1 MTAMLDIIQTHWLY
15 LLVGEYPRGPL
26 GGLAMTLI
34 ISGLSLVLAFPCAV
48 IVALLRL
55 SRYRVLYWPTT
66 AFVYTIRGMPLLM
79 LIFWIFFASPVI
91 LGFNL
96 SAFATITIAIVCFQ
110 SAYMSEVI
118 RAGII
123 ALPKGQ
129 TEAAKS
135 LGLGYFVTTWKIVLP
150 QALFN
155 VIPGLLNN
163 LTAIFKESSL
173 AYVISLHEL
182 TYASLQII
190 NHEMSRPFQVLLV
203 LAGIYFVC
211 CFTLSRTAAYLEL
224 RISSKRERQ
233 RPDGVGDPQTDV
245 LLGELKPINRGVNP

>member
-1 MTAMLDIIQTHWLY
+1 MLEIIQTHWLY

-34 ISGLSLVLAFPCAV
+34 ISALSMVIAFPCA
-48 IVALLRL
+48 ILVALCRL
-55 SRYRVLYWPTT
+55 SSYRMLCWPTT

-79 LIFWIFFASPVI
+79 LIFWIFFTSPVI

-110 SAYMSEVI
+110 TAYMSEVI
-118 RAGII
+118 RAGIL

-129 TEAAKS
+129 FEAAGS
-135 LGLGYFVTTWKIVLP
+135 LGLGYFVTTWKVVLP
-150 QALFN
+150 QVLYN

-182 TYASLQII
+182 TYASLQIM
-190 NHEMSRPFQVLLV
+190 NHEMDKPFQVLLV
-203 LAGIYFVC
+203 LAGIYFIC
-211 CFTLSRTAAYLEL
+211 CFSLSSMAGRLEK
-224 RISSKRERQ
+224 RISSKREQNRASAI
-233 RPDGVGDPQTDV
+233 VDPV
-245 LLGELKPINRGVNP
+245 LSKAIPSNGGATP